1 VWDGKRKIQKVK
13 DLTKIDGFRE
23 RIIHNVKFTITGNF
37 NFINI
42 LQDFLVTNLGYKKT
56 KLNFSK
62 AKETKHICTMEYSG
76 RGQMKTFYDYLYKDA
91 SIYSE
96 IKKLKFE
103 SIFCALDEKLSS
115 ETRLIAGKPEMVI
128 SSEASTEM

>member
-1 VWDGKRKIQKVK
+1 MTVKNEKKPGTTREKVV
-13 DLTKIDGFRE
+13 
-23 RIIHNVKFTITGNF
+23 HNVKFTFTGCF
-37 NFINI
+37 EFIDQ
-42 LQDFLVTNLGYKKT
+42 LQDYLVSELNFKKT

-91 SIYSE
+91 TIYSE

-103 SIFCALDEKLSS
+103 NIFCALNEKSLS

-128 SSEASTEM
+128 SSQA